1 MDETQH
7 QFLIIGNE
15 LDSDGWAL
23 IAPYGEWPKSRVAR
37 VNGIPTE
44 QKFLQVLDNAGA
56 DKLMDKESGLFRSL
70 KRALVGIPFY
80 LGHPDLAEHSPE
92 TLAAAGR
99 KQDAGVVDKLRKG
112 ERGIEAHFVLNQVG
126 ATAVENGTKFP
137 SALWMVLPNGETKN
151 GAAVCHPF
159 KLLSVGLTDRPNIS
173 GVESLANAR
182 GAETQTQQEP
192 DMKLIAGWLLAQ
204 GVALANVNEPTE
216 AQVLEAFQKLHTA
229 KAGEVVTLGNE
240 KTTLAGQITTLT
252 NERDTLKNQVTTLTT
267 AKTTAETALANEQTA
282 RKAERKARAEAIV
295 DLAVT
300 KGKLKLADR
309 AAKIT
314 VLENTAD
321 EAAFKTAADGL
332 LNGAN
337 VVKTIGGGNAQSGK
351 VLAND
356 GTDPD
361 AAVDPRDAFMEAVK
375 KHQNDTG
382 ETDLGKAMKAVKTQC
397 PQLHQALLGRNPETG
412 KPKN

>member
-1 MDETQH
+1 MDETQPH
-7 QFLIIGNE
+7 FLVIGNE
-15 LDSDGWAL
+15 IDSDGWAL
-23 IAPYGEWPKSRVAR
+23 IAPYGEHPKSRVAR
-37 VNGIPTE
+37 VNGVATE
-44 QKFLQVLDNAGA
+44 QKFLQVLDNASA

-70 KRALVGIPFY
+70 KRALVGIPVY
-80 LGHPDLAEHSPE
+80 LGHPDLVEHSPE
-92 TLAAAGR
+92 TLANAGR
-99 KQDAGVVDKLRKG
+99 KQDAGVVDKVRKG

-126 ATAVENGTKFP
+126 AAAVENGAKFP
-137 SALWMVLPNGETKN
+137 SALWLVLPNGETKN
-151 GAAVCHPF
+151 GAIVCHPF

-204 GVALANVNEPTE
+204 GVALANVETPTE

-240 KTTLAGQITTLT
+240 KTTLAGTITTLT

-267 AKTTAETALANEQTA
+267 AKTTAETALSNEQTG
-282 RKAERKARAEAIV
+282 RKAERKARAEAII
-295 DLAVT
+295 DLAIT
-300 KGKLKLADR
+300 KGKLKPADR
-309 AAKIT
+309 AARID
-314 VLENTAD
+314 VLANTAD
-321 EAAFKTAADGL
+321 EAAFKTASDGL

-337 VVKTIGGGNAQSGK
+337 IVKTIGGDSTRSGK

-361 AAVDPRDAFMEAVK
+361 ATVDPRDAFMEAVK
-375 KHQNDTG
+375 KHMNDNK
-382 ETDLGKAMKAVKTQC
+382 EPDLGKAMKAVKTQC

-412 KPKN
+412 KEKS